1 MSHPLVN
8 VPQGG
13 PVTPAHCHLHLQMEG
28 LHVAQVTS
36 VSGQKRSVL
45 PFELI
50 PSLPS
55 RVAQT
60 SLLVK
65 CETLVLP
72 PKEERVT

>member
-13 PVTPAHCHLHLQMEG
+13 PVTPAHCHPNLQMEPPGG

-45 PFELI
+45 PSGVI
-50 PSLPS
+50 PSLLS
-55 RVAQT
+55 HVAQT
-60 SLLVK
+60 SLPVK
-65 CETLVLP
+65 CV
-72 PKEERVT
+72 KC